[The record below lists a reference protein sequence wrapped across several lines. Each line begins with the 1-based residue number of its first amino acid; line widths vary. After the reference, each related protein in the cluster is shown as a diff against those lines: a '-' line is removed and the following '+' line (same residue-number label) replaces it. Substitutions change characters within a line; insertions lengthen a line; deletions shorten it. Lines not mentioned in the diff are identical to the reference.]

1 MENYLGKFS
10 LESWVDFMS
19 RLDPKKLH
27 VRVEGVSLDVFSLPR
42 CYTLTHSDRT
52 GDLFLTIG
60 VDFDNEQISGLYTR
74 LMRDE
79 VLAEWKAEKGLLFL
93 HVYCH
98 VCGGFILGTASL
110 RESIFRRELPLVL
123 EAIRYGDREL
133 IAKNLRLDRAEIIVH
148 FKKPKSEDCKIEPW
162 GYLSDYRL

>member
-1 MENYLGKFS
+1 
-10 LESWVDFMS
+10 MS
-19 RLDPKKLH
+19 RLDLERLH

-52 GDLFLTIG
+52 GDLYLTIG
-60 VDFDNEQISGLYTR
+60 ADFDDKQISGLYTR

-79 VLAEWKAEKGLLFL
+79 VLAEWKTEKGLLSL

-98 VCGGFILGTASL
+98 LCGGFVFGTASL
-110 RESIFRRELPLVL
+110 GESIFRRELPLVL

-133 IAKNLRLDRAEIIVH
+133 FAKDLRLDQAEIIVH
-148 FKKPKSEDCKIEPW
+148 FNKPKSEDSKIESW
-162 GYLSDYRL
+162 GYFDNYRL

>member
-1 MENYLGKFS
+1 MGKFS

-60 VDFDNEQISGLYTR
+60 VDFDREQISGLYTR

-79 VLAEWKAEKGLLFL
+79 VLAEWKAENDLLFL

-98 VCGGFILGTASL
+98 ISGGLIFGSASL

-123 EAIRYGDREL
+123 EAIRYGDNEL
-133 IAKNLRLDRAEIIVH
+133 FANDLRLDRSEIIVH
-148 FKKPKSEDCKIEPW
+148 FNKPKSKDCKIESW
-162 GYLSDYRL
+162 GHLGNYRL